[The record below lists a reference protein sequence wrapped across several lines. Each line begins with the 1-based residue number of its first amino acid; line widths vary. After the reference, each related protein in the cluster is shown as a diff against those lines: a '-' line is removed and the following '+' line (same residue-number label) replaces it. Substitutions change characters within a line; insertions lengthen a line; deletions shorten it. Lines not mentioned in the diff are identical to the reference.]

1 MPEKAPKKGIM
12 DIIRSPYARS
22 FIYKYKWSYI
32 LGMIM
37 LVIIDIA
44 QTEVPLLVGEMIDK
58 VDMGIVTPEDFKR
71 AVIIMAVIALLVVF
85 GRIGWR
91 YCIFGTARKIERD
104 MRNDLFSH
112 LLTLPKSYF
121 HEHKAGEVMALMTN
135 DIEAVRMTFAVTVMM
150 AMDTLTIGAATLF
163 NMITRIDLRLSLV
176 AIIPMSLVAVITRFV
191 GRELHKRFTRKQEA
205 FAVIS
210 DFVQEKISGMKVIKS
225 FVQEQKEYDN
235 FERVNGA
242 AKEANTRNARVE
254 SFMFPAM
261 RMIAGI
267 SIALTVAY
275 GGYIAIIGRITVGDF
290 SAFVQYLNMLVWP
303 IASIGRIINVVTRG
317 SASLAR
323 VESVL
328 KTESEIKDIGM
339 ADDQSM
345 ELTGDIEICG
355 LNFSYPDD
363 KKTVLHDINLKVNRG
378 ETLGIVAR
386 TGSGKTTLVN
396 LLLRIFDCEKGMIYI
411 GGKEIHDV
419 SLSTLRRTT
428 AYVLQDDFLFSA
440 SIAENIAFGDRS
452 KSREEI
458 IEAAKLACVHDN
470 IVEFKDGYDTMVGE
484 RGVSLSGGQK
494 QRISIARALILDP
507 EILILDDSLSAV
519 DTDTEEKIKENLSRI
534 RKNKTTIIIAHR
546 LSTLQ
551 DADQIIVLDKGTIS
565 ERGTHEELMNQGGF
579 YAELYNRQL
588 MEKKREEEYGL

>member
-22 FIYKYKWSYI
+22 FISKYKWSYI
-32 LGMIM
+32 LGMII

-44 QTEVPLLVGEMIDK
+44 QTEVPLLVGDMIDK
-58 VDMGIVTPEDFKR
+58 VEMGIVTPGDFKR

-163 NMITRIDLRLSLV
+163 NMITRIDLRLSLI

-275 GGYIAIIGRITVGDF
+275 GG
-290 SAFVQYLNMLVWP
+290 
-303 IASIGRIINVVTRG
+303 
-317 SASLAR
+317 
-323 VESVL
+323 
-328 KTESEIKDIGM
+328 
-339 ADDQSM
+339 
-345 ELTGDIEICG
+345 
-355 LNFSYPDD
+355 
-363 KKTVLHDINLKVNRG
+363 
-378 ETLGIVAR
+378 
-386 TGSGKTTLVN
+386 
-396 LLLRIFDCEKGMIYI
+396 
-411 GGKEIHDV
+411 
-419 SLSTLRRTT
+419 
-428 AYVLQDDFLFSA
+428 
-440 SIAENIAFGDRS
+440 
-452 KSREEI
+452 
-458 IEAAKLACVHDN
+458 
-470 IVEFKDGYDTMVGE
+470 
-484 RGVSLSGGQK
+484 
-494 QRISIARALILDP
+494 
-507 EILILDDSLSAV
+507 
-519 DTDTEEKIKENLSRI
+519 
-534 RKNKTTIIIAHR
+534 
-546 LSTLQ
+546 
-551 DADQIIVLDKGTIS
+551 
-565 ERGTHEELMNQGGF
+565 
-579 YAELYNRQL
+579 
-588 MEKKREEEYGL
+588 